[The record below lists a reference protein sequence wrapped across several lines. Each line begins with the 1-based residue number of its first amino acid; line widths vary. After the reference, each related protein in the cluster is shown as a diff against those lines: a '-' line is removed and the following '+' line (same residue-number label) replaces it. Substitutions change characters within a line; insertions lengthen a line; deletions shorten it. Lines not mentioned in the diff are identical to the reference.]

1 MDFTIYDII
10 RFYRRRSRLLLALFV
25 GIFLVT
31 VSIFLL
37 STKQYQASLEMLP
50 PDTRMDGLSAA
61 TGGSLAQAL
70 MGGGSTNPDFANF
83 LASMGSIQLAERL
96 LTEPKI
102 AQTVFIDRWDAE
114 QKRWKPSSSPVAMV
128 GRVLR
133 FVFGMKAAEAPTP
146 FEMRAFV
153 LSSLDVSKNSDSRST
168 RLSFRHYDP
177 AFARLFLSQVI
188 REQDE
193 ILRKQKLSVYEKE
206 NAALRERFNGEQ
218 SRGVQEYM
226 IRWISENESKI
237 VKAESAEYFSFQVL
251 DPISVTVEPV
261 SPQPLLSVVISFI
274 AALLGSLFILA
285 IIGFARLLVRASAAP

>member
-10 RFYRRRSRLLLALFV
+10 RFYRRRARLLLVLFF

-31 VSIFLL
+31 IAVFLS

-70 MGGGSTNPDFANF
+70 MGGGTTNPDFANF

-96 LTEPKI
+96 LEQPTI
-102 AQTVFIDRWDAE
+102 AQTVFIDRWDAAAK
-114 QKRWKPSSSPVAMV
+114 QWKPSSSPVAMV
-128 GRVLR
+128 GRTLR
-133 FVFGMKAAEAPTP
+133 FVFGMKAAVAPTP
-146 FEMRAFV
+146 FEMRAYV
-153 LSSLDVSKNSDSRST
+153 LSSLDVAKNSDNRST

-177 AFARLFLSQVI
+177 VFARLFLAQVI

-206 NAALRERFNGEQ
+206 NAALRERFTGEQ

-251 DPISVTVEPV
+251 DPISVTMEPV

-285 IIGFARLLVRASAAP
+285 VIGFVRLVTRSPDVQ

>member
-10 RFYRRRSRLLLALFV
+10 RFYRRRARLLLALFL
-25 GIFLVT
+25 GIFLITIAV
-31 VSIFLL
+31 FLT

-70 MGGGSTNPDFANF
+70 MGGGTTNPDFANF

-96 LTEPKI
+96 LEQPTI
-102 AQTVFIDRWDAE
+102 AQTVFIDRWDAAAK
-114 QKRWKPSSSPVAMV
+114 QWKPSSSPVAMV

-133 FVFGMKAAEAPTP
+133 FVFGMKAALAPTP
-146 FEMRAFV
+146 FEMRAYV
-153 LSSLDVSKNSDSRST
+153 LSSLDVAKNSDNRST

-177 AFARLFLSQVI
+177 VFARLFLSQVI

-206 NAALRERFNGEQ
+206 NAALRERFTGEQ

-251 DPISVTVEPV
+251 DPISVTAEPV

-285 IIGFARLLVRASAAP
+285 VVGFVRLVTRSPAAP

>member
-61 TGGSLAQAL
+61 SGGSLAQAL
-70 MGGGSTNPDFANF
+70 MGGGTTNPDFANF

-102 AQTVFIDRWDAE
+102 AQTVFIDRWDSE
-114 QKRWKPSSSPVAMV
+114 QKRWKPSSSPVALV

-146 FEMRAFV
+146 FEMRGFV
-153 LSSLDVSKNSDSRST
+153 LSSLDISKNSDSRST

-177 AFARLFLSQVI
+177 AFARLFLSTVI

-206 NAALRERFNGEQ
+206 NVALRERFNGEQ

-251 DPISVTVEPV
+251 DPISVTIEPV

-285 IIGFARLLVRASAAP
+285 IIGFARLLARASAAP

>member
-10 RFYRRRSRLLLALFV
+10 RFYRRRARLLLALFL
-25 GIFLVT
+25 GIFLITIAV
-31 VSIFLL
+31 FLT

-70 MGGGSTNPDFANF
+70 MGGGTTNPDFANF

-96 LTEPKI
+96 LEQPTI
-102 AQTVFIDRWDAE
+102 AQTVFIDRWDAVAK
-114 QKRWKPSSSPVAMV
+114 QWKPSSSPVAMV

-133 FVFGMKAAEAPTP
+133 FVFGMKAALAPTP
-146 FEMRAFV
+146 FEMRAYV
-153 LSSLDVSKNSDSRST
+153 LSSLDVAKNSDNRST

-177 AFARLFLSQVI
+177 VFARLFLSQVI

-206 NAALRERFNGEQ
+206 NAALRERFTGEQ

-251 DPISVTVEPV
+251 DPISVTTEPV

-285 IIGFARLLVRASAAP
+285 VVGFVRLVTRSPAAQ